1 MKIGFIGTGKITSSI
16 IYGIF
21 KSKLKISKIHIS
33 PRNKSIANKLSK
45 KFKSVKIAKNN
56 QEIINNSSLI
66 FLAITPSV
74 GLKIINTLKFTS
86 NKKIISFIATVSLA
100 SLKKLTKNKNIVRAI
115 PLPPIEIKKGPIV
128 IYPPNKVAK
137 SFFSHLGSVIEVKNE
152 NICNKFWSTS
162 ALMAPF
168 YELLK
173 VSTDWLIRKGVDQSK
188 ATSYITELF
197 LGLSQD
203 AVNKKSTGL
212 KKLVAESQTPKGL
225 NEQALKELQRGK
237 FYSKLNKTLNNIHN
251 RLNKTK

>member
-21 KSKLKISKIHIS
+21 KSKLKISKIYIS
-33 PRNKSIANKLSK
+33 PRNRSLANKLSK
-45 KFKSVKIAKNN
+45 KFKSIKIAKNN
-56 QEIINNSSLI
+56 QEIIDNSSLI
-66 FLAITPSV
+66 FLALTPTV
-74 GLKIINTLKFTS
+74 GLKILNTLKFTS
-86 NKKIISFIATVSLA
+86 NKKIISFIATISLA

-128 IYPPNKVAK
+128 ICPPNKVAK
-137 SFFSHLGSVIEVKNE
+137 SFFSHLGSVVEVKNE
-152 NICNKFWSTS
+152 NTCNKFWSTS
-162 ALMAPF
+162 SLMAPF

-173 VSTDWLIRKGVDQSK
+173 VSTDWLILKGVDQSN

-237 FYSKLNKTLNNIHN
+237 FYSKLSKTLNNIHT

>member
-21 KSKLKISKIHIS
+21 KSKLKISKIYIS
-33 PRNKSIANKLSK
+33 PRNKSIAKKLSK
-45 KFKSVKIAKNN
+45 KFKAVKIAKNN
-56 QEIINNSSLI
+56 QEIIDNSSLI
-66 FLAITPSV
+66 FLALTPTV
-74 GLKIINTLKFTS
+74 GLKILNTLKFTS
-86 NKKIISFIATVSLA
+86 AKKIISFIATISLA
-100 SLKKLTKNKNIVRAI
+100 NLKKLTKNKNIVRAI

-128 IYPPNKVAK
+128 VCPPNKIAK
-137 SFFSHLGSVIEVKNE
+137 SFFRHLGSVIEVKSE
-152 NICNKFWSTS
+152 QVCNKFWSTS

-173 VSTDWLIRKGVDQSK
+173 VSTDWLVSKGVDQSK
-188 ATSYITELF
+188 ATSYVTELF

-212 KKLVAESQTPKGL
+212 KNLVAESQTPKGL

-237 FYSKLNKTLNNIHN
+237 FYSKLVKTLNNIHA

>member
-16 IYGIF
+16 IYGVF
-21 KSKLKISKIHIS
+21 KSKLKISKIYIS
-33 PRNKSIANKLSK
+33 PRNKSIASKLNK
-45 KFKSVKIAKNN
+45 KFKSVKVAKNN
-56 QEIINNSSLI
+56 QEIIDNSSLI
-66 FLAITPSV
+66 FLAITPIVS
-74 GLKIINTLKFTS
+74 LKILNTLKFKS

-137 SFFSHLGSVIEVKNE
+137 SFFSYLGSVIEVKNE
-152 NICNKFWSTS
+152 NLCNKFWSTS

-173 VSTDWLIRKGVDQSK
+173 VSTDWLVRKGVDESR
-188 ATSYITELF
+188 ATNYITELF

-237 FYSKLNKTLNNIHN
+237 FYSKLSKTLNNIHT

>member
-21 KSKLKISKIHIS
+21 KSKLKISKIYIS
-33 PRNKSIANKLSK
+33 PRNRFLANKLSK
-45 KFKSVKIAKNN
+45 KFKSIKIAKNN
-56 QEIINNSSLI
+56 QEIIDNSSLI
-66 FLAITPSV
+66 FLAVTPTV
-74 GLKIINTLKFTS
+74 GLKILNILKFTS
-86 NKKIISFIATVSLA
+86 KKKIISFIATISLA
-100 SLKKLTKNKNIVRAI
+100 NLKKLTKNKNIIKAI

-137 SFFSHLGSVIEVKNE
+137 SFFSHLGSVIEVKSE
-152 NICNKFWSTS
+152 QVCNKFWSTS

-173 VSTDWLIRKGVDQSK
+173 VSTDWLVSKGVDQSK
-188 ATSYITELF
+188 ATSYVTELF

-237 FYSKLNKTLNNIHN
+237 FYSKLNKTLNNIHT